1 MVSAVTRFCY
11 QGCRGRTIGFRNCRP
26 RGPRLQ
32 SSNQIYIYDYS
43 AYRLVNGRLTY
54 WPIRAKQN
62 QDFVSYATSFERW
75 ASKLVSVHHLLD
87 PVVDENLMVV
97 GHVGFL
103 NAKFFFKL
111 PGLDAWEPTP
121 IR

>member
-1 MVSAVTRFCY
+1 LPGPYDRFPKLPPS
-11 QGCRGRTIGFRNCRP
+11 RP
-26 RGPRLQ
+26 QAPKF
-32 SSNQIYIYDYS
+32 NQIYIYDYS